1 MDRSHPRR
9 DTIVSVTDRLS
20 VQDPHA
26 NKSLAQL
33 DDLEDDLED
42 TVLAQ
47 YR

>member
-1 MDRSHPRR
+1 MF
-9 DTIVSVTDRLS
+9 

-33 DDLEDDLED
+33 DELEDEIDDNDL
-42 TVLAQ
+42 AA